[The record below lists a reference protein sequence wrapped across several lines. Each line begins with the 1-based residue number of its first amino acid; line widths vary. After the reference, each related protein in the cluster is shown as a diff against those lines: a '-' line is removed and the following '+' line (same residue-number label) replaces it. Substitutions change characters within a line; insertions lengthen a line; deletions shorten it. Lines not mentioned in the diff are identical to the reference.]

1 MSARWTALFYMPI
14 FMLAVRG
21 EPRAKAGS
29 ILIPTNAGFALG
41 GMVIGWLHIRR
52 NGSFWLPSVV
62 SIIIFSFSM
71 WALSMVAQPDASLVT
86 LVVTVMASGVA
97 TGAAVNY
104 TLAHMLHHSHDGT
117 QYITTSLLATFRGFG
132 GAFGT
137 SIGGGIFTR
146 LLQTSLADGF
156 RLLDGGDA
164 LSPERKRLVSQLLG
178 APELVFGS
186 GLNPKDR
193 QVAVDAYSS
202 ASRGVWQA
210 AAGLGLIV
218 LVLQAGTGWKGPQK
232 EEKIDDAEAEAR
244 AGTFSHET
252 SGEA

>member
-1 MSARWTALFYMPI
+1 MSARWTVLYYMPI

-21 EPRAKAGS
+21 EPRARAGS
-29 ILIPTNAGFALG
+29 VLIPTNAGFALG
-41 GMVIGWLHIRR
+41 GMVVGWLHIRR
-52 NGSFWLPSVV
+52 NGSFWLPCLVSVL
-62 SIIIFSFSM
+62 SFSLSM
-71 WALSMVAQPDASLVT
+71 WALSLVAEPNASLAT
-86 LVVTVMASGVA
+86 LVVTVMASGLA

-104 TLAHMLHHSHDGT
+104 TLAHLLHHSHDGT
-117 QYITTSLLATFRGFG
+117 QYITTSLLGTFRGFG

-146 LLQTSLADGF
+146 LLQGSLADGF
-156 RLLDGGDA
+156 QFLDGGDV

-178 APELVFGS
+178 APELIFGS
-186 GLNPKDR
+186 ALTPEDR

-210 AAGLGLIV
+210 AAALGLIV

-232 EEKIDDAEAEAR
+232 EEKMDEDEAGANTP
-244 AGTFSHET
+244 GHEGA
-252 SGEA
+252 GEA